1 MTRVHLVTPTVPSS
15 PKPDH
20 YQLYLETDT
29 EKFWV
34 QSASTAEALMQ
45 PRSTIRRWF
54 AQMSVSAEAQT
65 NKTARLVINKNGFPM
80 YRASY
85 TGMRIHWKYQV

>member
-1 MTRVHLVTPTVPSS
+1 MTRVHLINSTPVSQQ
-15 PKPDH
+15 PDK

-29 EKFWV
+29 DKFWV
-34 QSASTAEALMQ
+34 QSASSAEALMQ

-54 AQMSVSAEAQT
+54 AQMSVSAEAQSS
-65 NKTARLVINKNGFPM
+65 KTARLIINKNGHQM
-80 YRASY
+80 YRAAY